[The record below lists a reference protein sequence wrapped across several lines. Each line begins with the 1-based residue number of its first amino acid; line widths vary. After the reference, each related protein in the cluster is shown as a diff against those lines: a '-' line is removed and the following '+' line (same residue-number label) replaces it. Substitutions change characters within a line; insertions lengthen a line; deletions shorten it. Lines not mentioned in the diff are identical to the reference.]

1 MPTDATRF
9 RSVKFSFR
17 PTEGAFYELFTR
29 AAQNLVRG
37 TELLNELG
45 LPGVDVQSVSERLTE
60 VEHDSDQITHE
71 LYRKINS
78 TFITPFDRED
88 IYALGSLLDDVMDH
102 LEAVGN
108 LVYLYGLSEL
118 PSLPREMHEMVNVLD
133 QQARLTADAMPR
145 LKSMK
150 NLQDYWIECNR
161 LENEGDIAADFLE
174 ELLDI
179 ADLDGDLDMDVE
191 GNRASVSIVGGDL
204 GMLVGR
210 DGEVLEAL
218 QELVRLAVL
227 RETGERSRLMLD
239 VEGFRAKRR
248 EELQQIAAS
257 AIASVRESGES
268 ARLAP
273 MSPFERKVI
282 HDAVAD
288 DTDF

>member
-102 LEAVGN
+102 LEAVGD

-161 LENEGDIAADFLE
+161 LENEGDRI
-174 ELLDI
+174 
-179 ADLDGDLDMDVE
+179 
-191 GNRASVSIVGGDL
+191 NR
-204 GMLVGR
+204 ML
-210 DGEVLEAL
+210 
-218 QELVRLAVL
+218 LVRL
-227 RETGERSRLMLD
+227 
-239 VEGFRAKRR
+239 F
-248 EELQQIAAS
+248 
-257 AIASVRESGES
+257 SGEY
-268 ARLAP
+268 
-273 MSPFERKVI
+273 
-282 HDAVAD
+282 DALTVLKMKEVAD
-288 DTDF
+288 ELEAACDAFEHVANTVETIAVKES